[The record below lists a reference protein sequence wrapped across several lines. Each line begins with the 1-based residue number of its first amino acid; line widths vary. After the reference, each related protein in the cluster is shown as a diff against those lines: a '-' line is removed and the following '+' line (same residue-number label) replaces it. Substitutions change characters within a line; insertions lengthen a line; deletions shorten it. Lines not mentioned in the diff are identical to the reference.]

1 MYGKHC
7 LVCSRKCRTC
17 KVHKKLDSV
26 EPLLKDTV
34 NEGHNINGLHT
45 KDKFDHQ
52 MDFAIVLTHVLS
64 LKSGGSLYSEQNGC
78 YQCVLY

>member
-1 MYGKHC
+1 MR
-7 LVCSRKCRTC
+7 SRKCRTC
-17 KVHKKLDSV
+17 KVHKNLDSV

-34 NEGHNINGLHT
+34 NGHNMNYLHT

-64 LKSGGSLYSEQNGC
+64 LKSGGSLYSEQYDC
-78 YQCVLY
+78 YQRVLY